1 MQRPSAA
8 SFLDGPEVNGV
19 SVRRAKYKG
28 RQQCDSNGSRLSV
41 VPQKDRVGISM
52 AETVRNFLW
61 DLWLFTESD
70 FFTFVGP
77 DSAFGIF
84 GALAGPLLLNN
95 ADQPLE
101 VLARAP
107 LVVIF
112 NWSNLLIFDLANQR
126 RPESVEED
134 RINKPHRP
142 LPSGRMT
149 PLGARR
155 LLLVSLPVVFVIN
168 YFIGP
173 WIETSLLFA
182 LTWMYN
188 DLGGGDEDFII
199 RNLIIGFAFGLYN
212 AGSLKVA
219 GGPDSSIN
227 KQGVMWTSIISTV
240 IFTTMHSQDMK
251 DQAGDRSRGRRTAPI
266 VLGDFAARG
275 TIAIPIAV
283 WSIICPWF
291 WYTGFEGYILTV
303 PLGAYI
309 IWHLYADRTFRGDRA
324 SWKLWTLW
332 TALLYLLPTVKQIS
346 SLDFLLR

>member
-1 MQRPSAA
+1 MTQR
-8 SFLDGPEVNGV
+8 LET
-19 SVRRAKYKG
+19 RAIVKLKLGKRELNRLKG
-28 RQQCDSNGSRLSV
+28 QDRCSSNADS
-41 VPQKDRVGISM
+41 I
-52 AETVRNFLW
+52 RNFLY

-84 GALAGPLLLNN
+84 GALAGPLLLDNP
-95 ADQPLE
+95 DPPLK

-107 LVVIF
+107 AVILF

-126 RPESVEED
+126 LPESVEED

-142 LPSGRMT
+142 LPSGRWT
-149 PLGARR
+149 PTSCRR
-155 LLLVSLPVVFVIN
+155 LLLVSLPAVFIIN
-168 YFIGP
+168 YLLGP
-173 WIETSLLFA
+173 WVQTSLLFT

-188 DLGGGDEDFII
+188 DLGGGDEDFIV

-212 AGSLKVA
+212 ASSLQIA
-219 GGPDSSIN
+219 GGPGSRIN
-227 KQGVMWTSIISTV
+227 DTGVIWTSIISLV

-283 WSIICPWF
+283 WSVVCPLF
-291 WYTGFEGYILTV
+291 WRAGFEGYVLTV
-303 PLGAYI
+303 PLGGYI
-309 IWHLYADRTFRGDRA
+309 IWRLYADRSFTGDRR

-332 TALLYLLPTVKQIS
+332 TASLYFLPTVKQVS
-346 SLDFLLR
+346 SIEFSIG